1 MDTETIV
8 TVVIGGLLA
17 LLLLR
22 SAVIIFWPD
31 SGFAQWCE
39 NTFDFVD
46 DGPTFSDDG
55 AAGDCGD
62 GGDGGD

>member
-1 MDTETIV
+1 MEGGMIGII
-8 TVVIGGLLA
+8 VIGSIFA

-31 SGFAQWCE
+31 SGFAIWCE
-39 NTFDFVD
+39 STFDFVD
-46 DGPTFSDDG
+46 DGPTMSDGSD
-55 AAGDCGD
+55 AGD

>member
-1 MDTETIV
+1 MIV
-8 TVVIGGLLA
+8 TLVIGGLLA

-31 SGFAQWCE
+31 SGFAYWCE

-46 DGPTFSDDG
+46 DGPTMSDGSG
-55 AAGDCGD
+55 ADDC